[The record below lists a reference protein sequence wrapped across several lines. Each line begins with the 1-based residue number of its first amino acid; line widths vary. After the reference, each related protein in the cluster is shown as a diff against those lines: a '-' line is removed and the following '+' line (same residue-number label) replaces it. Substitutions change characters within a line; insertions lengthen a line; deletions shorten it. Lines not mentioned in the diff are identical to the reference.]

1 MSEETSL
8 KRKKISVRVP
18 TYNEEENVE
27 AMATAI
33 INHFN
38 EKLPSYDYEILF
50 IDNCSQDKTQAIIE
64 RLCAQNK
71 RIKAIFN
78 AKNFGQFNSPYYGLC
93 QTTGDCAISIAADFQ
108 EPVEMICE
116 FVKKWEEGYK
126 IVCGIRKQDSANFV
140 LRGFRSL
147 YYKLIK
153 KMSRVEQIENFTGFG
168 LYDKSFIEVMRSLDD
183 SAPFMRGVVAELGF
197 KMTKVEYS
205 QQKRKAGKS
214 SNNFFVLY
222 DAAMQSFS
230 TYTKTPVRFM
240 SFFGLLLMALSFLGC
255 VACIVLACLKVPL
268 YNLWLIPFIAFMFS
282 LSYFFMGMLG
292 EYILTVRTQVIKRPI
307 VVEERRINFDDDE

>member
-1 MSEETSL
+1 MSDTVIA

-18 TYNEEENVE
+18 TYNEEGNVE
-27 AMATAI
+27 PMANAI
-33 INHFN
+33 IEHF
-38 EKLPSYDYEILF
+38 KKFLPDYDYEILF
-50 IDNCSQDKTQAIIE
+50 IDNFSQDKTREIIE
-64 RLCAQNK
+64 RLCAGNK
-71 RIKAIFN
+71 NIKAIFN

-126 IVCGIRKQDSANFV
+126 IVCGIRKQDSANFI
-140 LRGFRSL
+140 LRSFRGL

-153 KMSRVEQIENFTGFG
+153 RMSKVQQIENFNGFG
-168 LYDKSFIEVMRSLDD
+168 LYDKSFIDVMRSLDD

-197 KMTKVEYS
+197 KMATVEYE
-205 QQKRKAGKS
+205 QKERRSGKS

-240 SFFGLLLMALSFLGC
+240 SFFGLFLMLLSFLGG

-268 YNLWLIPFIAFMFS
+268 YNLWLIPFIAFLFS
-282 LSYFFMGMLG
+282 FVYFFLGIIG
-292 EYILTVRTQVIKRPI
+292 EYLLTVRTQVIKRPI
-307 VVEERRINFDDDE
+307 VVEEKRINFD